1 MKSIKRVFIQD
12 CVCTWNSTS
21 QASQTEALL
30 ELCVSSS
37 EQLRSV
43 SVMEFRVRD
52 LNIDVAMGLVKNDV
66 SLLVR
71 VWGGVSQGDV
81 IHADVITR
89 TDTERILQKQL
100 DIRPR

>member
-1 MKSIKRVFIQD
+1 M
-12 CVCTWNSTS
+12 
-21 QASQTEALL
+21 
-30 ELCVSSS
+30 SSS

-52 LNIDVAMGLVKNDV
+52 LNIDIAMGLVKNDV

-71 VWGGVSQGDV
+71 VLGGVSQGDV
-81 IHADVITR
+81 IQADVITW